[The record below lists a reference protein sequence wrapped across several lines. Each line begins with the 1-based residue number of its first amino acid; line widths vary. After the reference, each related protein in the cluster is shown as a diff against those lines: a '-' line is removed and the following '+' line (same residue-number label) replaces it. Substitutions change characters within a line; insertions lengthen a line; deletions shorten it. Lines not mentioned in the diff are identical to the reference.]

1 MLLSPA
7 VFAIDPSSVCQK
19 IEQFL
24 QETVQSLARSGI
36 VVAISGGLD
45 SSTVLSLA
53 VRAIG
58 KERVTGLILP
68 EKQGNP
74 DAERYALRIALEV
87 GIQTKTIDISGL
99 LAKAGAYDFILAHIP
114 TRALRDRVVRM
125 YMGAVRSNPYLE
137 IIRGTEDPMV
147 RKGFATMNSKH
158 RMRLVMTY
166 RFAEERN
173 LMVTGCAHKSED
185 LLGLF
190 VKFGV
195 DDNADVMPLKNL
207 YRSHILQLARYL
219 EVPDEIVG
227 RTPNPDIIAG
237 VSDKYRDMLGLSA
250 ETLDLILFGLQ
261 EAGMPP
267 RRIAEDLDLPVERIF
282 QIEEIV
288 RLTEHMRNPSLA
300 PLLLPPPERG

>member
-1 MLLSPA
+1 MFLSSA
-7 VFAIDPSSVCQK
+7 VFAIDPASVCQQ
-19 IEQFL
+19 IERFL
-24 QETVQSLARSGI
+24 QETMQSLARSGI

-45 SSTVLSLA
+45 SSTILSLA

-74 DAERYALRIALEV
+74 DAERYALLMAREV
-87 GIQTKTIDISGL
+87 GIRTKTIDISGL

-114 TRALRDRVVRM
+114 TRALRDRAVRM
-125 YMGAVRSNPYLE
+125 YLGAVRKNPFLE
-137 IIRGTEDPMV
+137 IIRGTKDPMV
-147 RKGFATMNSKH
+147 RKGFAAMNSKH

-166 RFAEERN
+166 RFAEEHN

-219 EVPDEIVG
+219 EAPDEIVG

-237 VSDKYRDMLGLSA
+237 VSDKYNDVLGLSA
-250 ETLDLILFGLQ
+250 ETLDLILFGLE

-267 RRIAEDLDLPVERIF
+267 RQIARALDLPVERIF
-282 QIEEIV
+282 QIEEVI
-288 RLTEHMRNPSLA
+288 RLTAHMRHPSLA
-300 PLLLPPPERG
+300 PLLLPPPEER

>member
-1 MLLSPA
+1 MFLSSA
-7 VFAIDPSSVCQK
+7 VFAIDPASVSQQ
-19 IEQFL
+19 IERFL
-24 QETVQSLARSGI
+24 QETMQSLARSGI

-74 DAERYALRIALEV
+74 DAERYALRMALEV

-114 TRALRDRVVRM
+114 TRALRDRAVRM
-125 YMGAVRSNPYLE
+125 YLGAARSNPFLE
-137 IIRGTEDPMV
+137 IIRGTKDPMV

-166 RFAEERN
+166 RFAEEHN

-237 VSDKYRDMLGLSA
+237 VSDKYRDVLGLSA

-261 EAGMPP
+261 EASMPP

-288 RLTEHMRNPSLA
+288 RLTAHMRHPSLA
-300 PLLLPPPERG
+300 PLLLPPLEER

>member
-1 MLLSPA
+1 MFLSSA
-7 VFAIDPSSVCQK
+7 VFAIDSASVCQQ
-19 IEQFL
+19 IERFL
-24 QETVQSLARSGI
+24 QETMQSLARSGI

-158 RMRLVMTY
+158 CMRLVMTY

>member
-7 VFAIDPSSVCQK
+7 VFAIDPAIVCQK

-24 QETVQSLARSGI
+24 QETVQKLARSGI

-74 DAERYALRIALEV
+74 DAERYALLMAREV

-99 LAKAGAYDFILAHIP
+99 LAKAGVYHNILAHIP
-114 TRALRDRVVRM
+114 TRALRERAAKM
-125 YMGAVRSNPYLE
+125 YLGGARRNPYLK
-137 IIRGTEDPMV
+137 IILGAEDPMV
-147 RKGFATMNSKH
+147 RKAFAAMNSKY
-158 RMRLVMTY
+158 RMRLVIAY

-195 DDNADVMPLKNL
+195 DDNADAMPLLNL

-219 EVPDEIVG
+219 KVPDEIVG

-250 ETLDLILFGLQ
+250 ETLDLILFGLE

-267 RRIAEDLDLPVERIF
+267 QQIAGALDLPVERIF
-282 QIEEIV
+282 QIEEVI
-288 RLTEHMRNPSLA
+288 RLTAHMRHPSLA
-300 PLLLPPPERG
+300 PLLLPPPEER

>member
-74 DAERYALRIALEV
+74 DAERYALLMAREV

-99 LAKAGAYDFILAHIP
+99 LARAGAYNNILAHIP
-114 TRALRDRVVRM
+114 TRALRDRAAKI
-125 YMGAVRSNPYLE
+125 YLGAARRNPFLE

-147 RKGFATMNSKH
+147 RKAFAAMNSKH
-158 RMRLVMTY
+158 RARLVITY

-195 DDNADVMPLKNL
+195 DDNADAMPLLNL

-219 EVPDEIVG
+219 KVPSEIVG

-250 ETLDLILFGLQ
+250 ETIDLILFGLE

-267 RRIAEDLDLPVERIF
+267 RQIAAALDLPVERIF
-282 QIEEIV
+282 QIEEVV
-288 RLTEHMRNPSLA
+288 RLTAHMRHPSLA
-300 PLLLPPPERG
+300 PLLLPPPEES

>member
-1 MLLSPA
+1 MLLSTA
-7 VFAIDPSSVCQK
+7 VFAIDPAAICQK

-24 QETVQSLARSGI
+24 QETVQNLARSGI
-36 VVAISGGLD
+36 VVAISGGVD

-58 KERVTGLILP
+58 KDRVTGLILP

-74 DAERYALRIALEV
+74 DAERYALQMALHV

-99 LAKAGAYDFILAHIP
+99 LAKAGTYDFILAHIP
-114 TRALRDRVVRM
+114 TRALRDRVVKM
-125 YMGAVRSNPYLE
+125 YLGAARSNPYLE

-147 RKGFATMNSKH
+147 RKGFAAMNSKH

-166 RFAEERN
+166 RFAEEHN

-237 VSDKYRDMLGLSA
+237 VSDKYRDVLGLSA

-267 RRIAEDLDLPVERIF
+267 RQIAEALDLPVERIF

-288 RLTEHMRNPSLA
+288 RLTAHMRHPSLA
-300 PLLLPPPERG
+300 PLLLSPP

>member
-1 MLLSPA
+1 MPLSSA
-7 VFAIDPSSVCQK
+7 VFAIDPASVCQQ
-19 IEQFL
+19 IERFL
-24 QETVQSLARSGI
+24 QETMQNLARSGI
-36 VVAISGGLD
+36 VVAISGGVD

-74 DAERYALRIALEV
+74 DAERYALQMAMEV

-99 LAKAGAYDFILAHIP
+99 LAKAGTYDFILAHIP
-114 TRALRDRVVRM
+114 TRVLRDRVVRM

-147 RKGFATMNSKH
+147 RKGLAAMNSKH
-158 RMRLVMTY
+158 RMRLVMAY
-166 RFAEERN
+166 RFAEEHN

-237 VSDKYRDMLGLSA
+237 VSDKYRDVLGLSA

-267 RRIAEDLDLPVERIF
+267 QQVAGDLDLPVERIL
-282 QIEEIV
+282 QIEEVV
-288 RLTEHMRNPSLA
+288 RLTAHMRHPSLT
-300 PLLLPPPERG
+300 PLLLPPPEEQ